1 MNASSTAWL
10 YLLLAGVLE
19 VGWAVAMKYSQG
31 FTRLAPTVATFGMGF
46 ASFYFLSLAVKQ
58 LPIGTAYA
66 VWVGVGAVGAALA
79 GMALFGEPRHWER
92 LASIVLVI
100 IGIAGLWRFS
110 AP

>member
-1 MNASSTAWL
+1 MNGSTSAWL
-10 YLLLAGVLE
+10 YLLLAGLLE
-19 VGWAVAMKYSQG
+19 VGWAIAMKYSQG
-31 FTRLAPTVATFGMGF
+31 FTRPAPTVATFGMGF

-79 GMALFGEPRHWER
+79 GMALFNEPRHWAR
-92 LASIVLVI
+92 VACILLIVLG
-100 IGIAGLWRFS
+100 IGGLWKYS